1 MTASGLHRRSNVLE
15 HLLVTVL
22 NAGDANAPHHLAF
35 ETAGVTSVDDVLE
48 LNKDGLKYLSW
59 LGTLISKL
67 HAHET
72 SDFLYQISFNFLLP
86 QERGDV

>member
-1 MTASGLHRRSNVLE
+1 MSSPTVTVIAFVALPFVTMPASGLHRRSNVLE

-59 LGTLISKL
+59 K
-67 HAHET
+67 
-72 SDFLYQISFNFLLP
+72 DQ
-86 QERGDV
+86 